1 MNKILVTGGAGYVGS
16 NLVNFLRKNGVEPEN
31 IIVFDNLILGNEE
44 HLPENVELTRGD
56 LLNPIDLEKVFK
68 AHQFESVIHFAA
80 YSNVGESMKNPN
92 KYFENNVLG
101 GLNLLEAMRKSGCEN
116 IVFSSTCATYGLPAT
131 IPIKETHPLDPISPY
146 GESKAMFEAI
156 LDWYKRIYGINYAAL
171 RYFNA
176 SGADFGIGEKHDPE
190 THLIPL
196 CILTALGKRP
206 VLEMYGD
213 DFETPDGTC
222 IRDYIHVTDLADAHF
237 RALKYL
243 NEKKESFVVNL
254 GTGQGTSVKEIIT
267 MVHKVGKKQIKVETR
282 PRREGDPPVLT
293 ADYQMAKKMLG
304 WIPER
309 SLQDIIQ
316 SAWEWHSN

>member
-16 NLVNFLRKNGVEPEN
+16 HVVNFLISNGIKEDE
-31 IIVFDNLILGNEE
+31 IIVFDNLILGNQE
-44 HLPENVELTRGD
+44 HLPAKVQLVHGD
-56 LLNPIDLEKVFK
+56 LLNPIDLEQVFNS
-68 AHQFESVIHFAA
+68 HQFESVIHFAA
-80 YSNVGESMKNPN
+80 YAYVGESMQNPN
-92 KYFENNVLG
+92 KYFENNVQG
-101 GLNLLEAMRKSGCEN
+101 GLNLLEAMRKSECWN

-131 IPIKETHPLDPISPY
+131 LPINETNPLNPISPY
-146 GESKAMFEAI
+146 GESKVMFERI

-196 CILTALGKRP
+196 CILTALGERP
-206 VLEMYGD
+206 VLEIYGE
-213 DFETPDGTC
+213 DFDTPDGTC

-243 NEKKESFVVNL
+243 HEKKESFVVNL
-254 GTGQGTSVKEIIT
+254 GTGQGSSVKEIIT
-267 MVHKVGKKQIKVETR
+267 MVHKIGKKPINVEIK

-293 ADYQMAKKMLG
+293 ADYQLAKKMLG
-304 WIPER
+304 WSPER